1 MNKNGIPLRAPVV
14 MVKGRNSQFERL
26 QSTVEKAKLK
36 SAILESGEA
45 FFQLLTDHRPSL
57 VLLDLTLDS
66 GDAIDIIRELDHLG
80 IREQMTVVVFGE
92 RDEHYVE
99 IAALN
104 AGADDYLVKPVNKRV
119 FAGRL
124 NSWMRKQLLIE
135 ASVAGGPSTNG
146 AFNLDRESY
155 SLVVRD
161 KAVSLQRKEFEII
174 SLLASKPRKV
184 FSRKE
189 IKETVWGDPDGARN
203 RTIDVH
209 ITNLRAKIGS
219 DFIRTY
225 KGVGYSFDG

>member
-1 MNKNGIPLRAPVV
+1 MKKNGIPLRAPVF
-14 MVKGRNSQFERL
+14 MVKGRHSQFDRL
-26 QSTVEKAKLK
+26 QPTVEKAGLK
-36 SAILESGEA
+36 SVLLDNSEA
-45 FFQLLTDHRPSL
+45 FFKLIADHRPSL
-57 VLLDLTLDS
+57 VMLDLTLDK
-66 GDAIDIIRELDHLG
+66 GDAIDVIRELDQLDVLE
-80 IREQMTVVVFGE
+80 RMTVVVFGE

-124 NSWMRKQLLIE
+124 TSWMRRQLLIE
-135 ASVAGGPSTNG
+135 ASGEAPCTVGT
-146 AFNLDRESY
+146 FNLDRESY
-155 SLVVRD
+155 SLRVSD

-189 IKETVWGDPDGARN
+189 IKETVWGDPEGARN

>member
-1 MNKNGIPLRAPVV
+1 MKQNGTPLRAPVV
-14 MVKGRNSQFERL
+14 MVKGLNSQFERL
-26 QSTVEKAKLK
+26 QPTVEKAKLNSVLVDG
-36 SAILESGEA
+36 SAA
-45 FFQLLTDHRPSL
+45 FFQMIADYKPSL
-57 VLLDLTLDS
+57 VLLDLTFKS
-66 GDAIDIIRELDHLG
+66 GDAIDVIKELDHLG
-80 IREQMTVVVFGE
+80 IRERMTVVVFGE

-135 ASVAGGPSTNG
+135 AVHVSPAGGG

-174 SLLASKPRKV
+174 ALLSSKPRKV

-189 IKETVWGDPDGARN
+189 IKQTVWGDPDGARN